1 MPSKPLEQ
9 IEMDFLLQEDSPV
22 KTSVSEASG
31 VDYLKDRDQNSG
43 SSSIEFCRKYNLS
56 THSLK
61 TCRASSVVIKEKI
74 SQNCSMGWK
83 QSGTLTSPGEYL
95 TLNIGFHSEEK
106 ESLYL
111 RDILQPSQDVAPKY
125 YLSSRACAGILRRA
139 DKKGRKL
146 PENLRRTLEAT
157 VNTTPTVL
165 PTGSEEPKE

>member
-22 KTSVSEASG
+22 LECRLPAKEKASEIPGQDSG
-31 VDYLKDRDQNSG
+31 W
-43 SSSIEFCRKYNLS
+43 SSIEFCRKYNLS
-56 THSLK
+56 TPLLK
-61 TCRASSVVIKEKI
+61 TYQASLVQMEDGILDASF
-74 SQNCSMGWK
+74 QGWK

-95 TLNIGFHSEEK
+95 TLNIGFHSEEN

-157 VNTTPTVL
+157 ITSETNNNSE
-165 PTGSEEPKE
+165 SEE